1 MAVTYSLDAYREQL
15 RHYAQT
21 MAVGDNRAASAGL
34 LAGHSPSRVA
44 MFTDGNLY
52 KRYEKL
58 QSACEVLADG
68 LDELNDYIKEYIKIV
83 PLSAYD
89 TNTTDGERFLIWLD
103 EKKDLTDEQRDY
115 VRCQRGRHAI
125 EFVALKQRLA
135 HIRFQELLS
144 MNDRLLPELETNPRL
159 AIHLNPIHV
168 WSRFET
174 GALLDDADG
183 GGATVMFFPVGE
195 DIRTAV
201 IEGDCESLIHLLEQQ
216 GVMRLKDLRKLYPH
230 DSQSELPGLIRD
242 LAEMGMVALG

>member
-68 LDELNDYIKEYIKIV
+68 LEELNDYIKEYIKIV

-89 TNTTDGERFLIWLD
+89 KTR
-103 EKKDLTDEQRDY
+103 
-115 VRCQRGRHAI
+115 
-125 EFVALKQRLA
+125 
-135 HIRFQELLS
+135 
-144 MNDRLLPELETNPRL
+144 P
-159 AIHLNPIHV
+159 
-168 WSRFET
+168 
-174 GALLDDADG
+174 
-183 GGATVMFFPVGE
+183 
-195 DIRTAV
+195 
-201 IEGDCESLIHLLEQQ
+201 
-216 GVMRLKDLRKLYPH
+216 
-230 DSQSELPGLIRD
+230 
-242 LAEMGMVALG
+242 MVNGS